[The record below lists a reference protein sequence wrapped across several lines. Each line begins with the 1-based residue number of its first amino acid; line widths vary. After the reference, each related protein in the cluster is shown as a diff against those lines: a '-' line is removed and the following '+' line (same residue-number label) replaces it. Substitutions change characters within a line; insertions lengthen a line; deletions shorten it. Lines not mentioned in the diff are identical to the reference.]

1 VTIDDPV
8 TLALLRANDQSAWA
22 DFYDT
27 VAPDLRAFIRRIG
40 GKDPD
45 DLLGETMVQVVRDIG
60 RFSGTPAELRAWT
73 FGIARNRVI
82 DDARRRKVRPVEVE
96 PDSSDPAAPDQPFTM
111 PDRETLSALLEV
123 LTPEQR
129 EVVWLRFG
137 ADMSVEDTA
146 RVVDKN
152 PDAVAALTMRA
163 LKRLRTLASR

>member
-1 VTIDDPV
+1 MTIDDPA
-8 TLALLRANDQSAWA
+8 TLALLRSNDQAAWA

-60 RFSGTPAELRAWT
+60 RFSGSASELRAWVY
-73 FGIARNRVI
+73 GIARNRVI
-82 DDARRRKVRPVEVE
+82 DEARRRKVRPVEVE
-96 PDSSDPAAPDQPFTM
+96 PGDSDPAAAGEFEM
-111 PDRETLSALLEV
+111 PDLATLSGLLDS
-123 LTPEQR
+123 LTTEQK

-137 ADMSVEDTA
+137 ADLSVEETA
-146 RVVDKN
+146 KVVGKN
-152 PDAVAALTMRA
+152 PDAVAALTLRA